1 MFVMCVH
8 DTRAQII
15 KRNVRVARQQVES
28 CKSERNSTKARRDA
42 LESRKKQLVEAIS
55 RAKERERNLLR
66 SMRALESEDALAV
79 QTTADNKQREVLKL
93 AYNAQ
98 KDESLALLSTRVSDL
113 KAKVM
118 RGDGDDVQKK
128 LQSSSAAMKNPIAV
142 LLREYLRMLKAGD
155 AEIVDFG
162 DSDVAVSCFCWLV
175 SSSCS

>member
-1 MFVMCVH
+1 MLTYRSCCCK
-8 DTRAQII
+8 RWQII

-28 CKSERNSTKARRDA
+28 CKQERESAKARRDA
-42 LESRKKQLVEAIS
+42 LESRKKQLHESLS

-79 QTTADNKQREVLKL
+79 HSTVDSKQREVLKI

-98 KDESLALLSTRVSDL
+98 QHESLAQLNDKVSDL
-113 KAKVM
+113 KVKVV
-118 RGDGDDVQKK
+118 RCDDGAVQKK
-128 LQSSSAAMKNPIAV
+128 FQSSSSSAAMKNPIAV

-162 DSDVAVSCFCWLV
+162 DSDVAVSCCWFIY
-175 SSSCS
+175 